1 MQDECVFGTEPAAEI
16 RLRPLGAEPIW
27 RPFNSNPMKKL
38 HLLSLTT
45 LVAGLT
51 LFAPLPGRAQEPEKL
66 NLPGAIAG
74 TMDIDFKTRK
84 SLDEKGK
91 PQKGVSD
98 QYQLALT
105 VAQTTEFKGTIQ
117 RQPAVGGIL
126 GTGQKAQLVYSI
138 DLSVLNPTNLAQKRA
153 VGKWVGTVPVAANG
167 EYNIEGLA
175 DSQQRIAVDAIG
187 KAPAFTDKFGGK
199 LIGKGKKASSATIY
213 LRQLAGKQV
222 KVEVKNSD
230 PMRFE
235 SLALAMGPAQTYPR
249 TVVNGNLDYD
259 YETGNYYTNGI
270 RFIYQQNGKEVED
283 LVTGSIKWVEDA
295 NRASNGK
302 GQYDFNLRW
311 NEAKNTKPAGEA
323 AAFAKM
329 SDEEAFFA
337 VDNTIPSLTG
347 TIKYED
353 QMTTVGDK
361 QLPGMSKIK
370 YELGANQL
378 TKVQIMNFL
387 KLWLVCVGPTND
399 E

>member
-1 MQDECVFGTEPAAEI
+1 
-16 RLRPLGAEPIW
+16 
-27 RPFNSNPMKKL
+27 MKQL

-51 LFAPLPGRAQEPEKL
+51 AFAPTAARAQDPEKL
-66 NLPGAIAG
+66 TMPNAIVG

-91 PQKGVSD
+91 PQKGVTD
-98 QYQLALT
+98 QYALALT
-105 VAQTTEFKGTIQ
+105 VAQTTEFKGTIL
-117 RQPAVGGIL
+117 RQPPVAGIL
-126 GTGQKAQLVYSI
+126 GTGQKAQLVYSV
-138 DLSVLNPTNLAQKRA
+138 DLSVLNPANLAQKRA
-153 VGKWVGTVPVAANG
+153 VGKWVGTVPVAATG
-167 EYNIEGLA
+167 EYNADGLP
-175 DSQQRIAVDAIG
+175 DSLQRIAVDAIG
-187 KAPAFTDKFGGK
+187 KAPAFVDKFGGK
-199 LIGKGKKASSATIY
+199 LVGKGKKAAGAVTY

-235 SLALAMGPAQTYPR
+235 ALALAMGPAQTYPR

-270 RFIYQQNGKEVED
+270 RFLYQQNGKEVED
-283 LVTGSIKWVEDA
+283 VLTGSIKWVEDA

-302 GQYDFNLRW
+302 GQYEFNLRF

-337 VDNTIPSLTG
+337 VDNTVPALTG

-361 QLPGMSKIK
+361 PVPGASKIK

-378 TKVQIMNFL
+378 TKVQIMNFF

>member
-1 MQDECVFGTEPAAEI
+1 MPLASAGHRVKLAAST
-16 RLRPLGAEPIW
+16 
-27 RPFNSNPMKKL
+27 SNPMKKI
-38 HLLSLTT
+38 HLLPLTT
-45 LVAGLT
+45 LFAGLVA
-51 LFAPLPGRAQEPEKL
+51 FAPVAARAQEPEKL
-66 NLPGAIAG
+66 SLPTAITG
-74 TMDIDFKTRK
+74 GMDIEFRTRK
-84 SLDEKGK
+84 NLDDKGK
-91 PQKGVSD
+91 PQKGVTD
-98 QYQLALT
+98 QYVLSLN
-105 VAQTTEFKGTIQ
+105 VAQTTEFKGSIQ
-117 RQPAVGGIL
+117 RQPAIGGIL
-126 GTGQKAQLVYSI
+126 GTGQKAQLAYSI
-138 DLSVLNPTNLAQKRA
+138 DLAVLNPANLSQKRS
-153 VGKWVGTVPVAANG
+153 VGKWVGTVPVTGNG
-167 EYNIEGLA
+167 EYNEEGLP
-175 DSQQRIAVDAIG
+175 DSLQRIAVDAIG

-199 LIGKGKKASSATIY
+199 LIGKGKKAANAVTYI
-213 LRQLAGKQV
+213 RQLAGKEV
-222 KVEVKNSD
+222 KVEVKNTD

-270 RFIYQQNGKEVED
+270 RFLYQQNGKETED
-283 LVTGSIKWVEDA
+283 VVTGSIKWVEDA

-302 GQYDFNLRW
+302 GQYEFNLRF

-347 TIKYED
+347 TITYED

-361 QLPGMSKIK
+361 QQPGSSKIK
-370 YELGANQL
+370 YNLAANQL
-378 TKVQIMNFL
+378 TKVQIMNFF

>member
-1 MQDECVFGTEPAAEI
+1 
-16 RLRPLGAEPIW
+16 
-27 RPFNSNPMKKL
+27 MKL
-38 HLLSLTT
+38 LPYLSLTT

-51 LFAPLPGRAQEPEKL
+51 VFAPLAGRAQEPEKL

-98 QYQLALT
+98 EYALALT
-105 VAQTTEFKGTIQ
+105 VAQTTEFKGTIK

-126 GTGQKAQLVYSI
+126 GMGQKAQLVYAV
-138 DLSVLNPTNLAQKRA
+138 DLSVLNPANLSQKKT

-167 EYNIEGLA
+167 EYNEEGLA

-199 LIGKGKKASSATIY
+199 LVGKGKKAAGAVTY

-270 RFIYQQNGKEVED
+270 RFIYQSNGKEVED
-283 LVTGSIKWVEDA
+283 TVTGSIKWVEDA

-302 GQYDFNLRW
+302 GQYEFNLRF

-337 VDNTIPSLTG
+337 VDNTVPSLTG
-347 TIKYED
+347 TIAYQD

-361 QLPGMSKIK
+361 QLPGSSKIK
-370 YELGANQL
+370 YDLSANQL
-378 TKVQIMNFL
+378 TKVQVMNFL

>member
-1 MQDECVFGTEPAAEI
+1 MQLASAE
-16 RLRPLGAEPIW
+16 RRAKLAVST
-27 RPFNSNPMKKL
+27 SNPMKKL
-38 HLLSLTT
+38 HLLPLTT
-45 LVAGLT
+45 LFAGLVA
-51 LFAPLPGRAQEPEKL
+51 LAPVAVRAQEPEKL
-66 NLPGAIAG
+66 SLPTAITG
-74 TMDIDFKTRK
+74 GMDIEFRTRK
-84 SLDEKGK
+84 NLDDKGK
-91 PQKGVSD
+91 PQKGVTD
-98 QYQLALT
+98 QYVLSLN
-105 VAQTTEFKGTIQ
+105 VAQTTEFKGSIQ
-117 RQPAVGGIL
+117 RQPALGGIL
-126 GTGQKAQLVYSI
+126 GTGQKAQLAYSI
-138 DLSVLNPTNLAQKRA
+138 DLAVLNPANLAQKRS
-153 VGKWVGTVPVAANG
+153 VGKWVGTVPVTGNG
-167 EYNIEGLA
+167 EYNEEGLP
-175 DSQQRIAVDAIG
+175 DSLQRIAVDAIG

-199 LIGKGKKASSATIY
+199 LIGKGKKAANAVTYI
-213 LRQLAGKQV
+213 RELAGKQV
-222 KVEVKNSD
+222 KVEVKNTD

-270 RFIYQQNGKEVED
+270 RFLYQQNGKETED
-283 LVTGSIKWVEDA
+283 VVTGSIKWVEDA

-302 GQYDFNLRW
+302 GQYEFNLRF

-347 TIKYED
+347 TITYED

-361 QLPGMSKIK
+361 QQPGSSKIK
-370 YELGANQL
+370 YNLAANQL
-378 TKVQIMNFL
+378 TKVQIMNFF

>member
-1 MQDECVFGTEPAAEI
+1 
-16 RLRPLGAEPIW
+16 
-27 RPFNSNPMKKL
+27 MKKL
-38 HLLSLTT
+38 HLLSFAT
-45 LVAGLT
+45 LLAGFT
-51 LFAPLPGRAQEPEKL
+51 AFAPTPARAQEPEKL
-66 NLPGAIAG
+66 NLPAAISG
-74 TMDIDFKTRK
+74 TMDIEFRTRK

-91 PQKGVSD
+91 PQKGVTD
-98 QYQLALT
+98 QYTLALT
-105 VAQTTEFKGTIQ
+105 VAQTTEYKGSIL
-117 RQPAVGGIL
+117 RQPPVAGIL
-126 GTGQKAQLVYSI
+126 GTGQKAQLVYSV
-138 DLSVLNPTNLAQKRA
+138 DLSVLNPANLSQKRA

-167 EYNIEGLA
+167 EYNEEGLP
-175 DSQQRIAVDAIG
+175 DSLQRIAVDAIG
-187 KAPAFTDKFGGK
+187 KAPAFVDKFGGK
-199 LIGKGKKASSATIY
+199 LIGKGKKSATAVTY

-270 RFIYQQNGKEVED
+270 RFLYQQNGKEVED
-283 LVTGSIKWVEDA
+283 VVTGSIKWVEDA

-302 GQYDFNLRW
+302 GQYEFNLRF

-361 QLPGMSKIK
+361 QVPGASKIK
-370 YELGANQL
+370 YDLGANQL